1 MSSTTLFPI
10 FISKS
15 QAVNIQISADK
26 KIVWICTSEDMTV
39 LKISNI
45 KELIITDLGKE

>member
-10 FISKS
+10 FISKA
-15 QAVNIQISADK
+15 QAVNIQISADRRT
-26 KIVWICTSEDMTV
+26 VWICTSEEMTV

-45 KELIITDLGKE
+45 KELTITDLGKE